1 MKNKKHFL
9 KFAGLAVFLALAA
22 ATVKYF
28 GISEIFHPAMI
39 KEKVLEFGILAPAVY
54 MAVYALATL
63 VFIPGAPMTIAGG
76 ALFGS
81 VFGTFYV
88 VIGATAGAIL
98 AFLLSRTLG
107 RDFVGALENGKFQKL
122 AEYDGKI
129 EKNGFSTVLFLRFVP
144 LVPFNGL
151 NFALGLTK
159 VKFRD
164 YALGTILGIIPG
176 TFAYVYLGDSVASLR
191 VWNIVGAIILLT
203 LLTLLSFGTIFLKRK
218 KSVK

>member
-1 MKNKKHFL
+1 MKNTKHFL

-22 ATVKYF
+22 VTVKYL
-28 GISEIFHPAMI
+28 GVSEILHPAMI
-39 KEKVLEFGILAPAVY
+39 KEKVLGFGILAPAVY
-54 MAVYALATL
+54 IVVYAFGTL
-63 VFIPGAPMTIAGG
+63 MFIPGAPLTIAGG

-81 VFGTFYV
+81 VFGVLYV
-88 VIGATAGAIL
+88 VVGATAGAIL
-98 AFLLSRTLG
+98 AFLLSRILG
-107 RDFVGALENGKFQKL
+107 RDFVGALENEKFQKL
-122 AEYDGKI
+122 AEYDETI
-129 EKNGFSTVLFLRFVP
+129 EKNGFGTVLFLRFVP

-164 YALGTILGIIPG
+164 YVLGTILGIIPG

-191 VWNIVGAIILLT
+191 VWDIIGAVVLLAI
-203 LLTLLSFGTIFLKRK
+203 LSFGTIFLKRK